1 MRSDESST
9 RSSSLPS
16 STRSTRCTRT
26 RRSWST
32 PSRSSVPRA
41 RLTRSAWTTSG
52 RTCSTA
58 PVLARRSTSS
68 WPRKRSP
75 TFAGAPT
82 CCRESCAIS
91 RSTSCATGSCSR
103 TKHSRTASR
112 PTRCCVRSSP
122 SSPFPKSRCTNGF
135 GLAMPPAPVTPEQVL
150 QRLDWRVIR
159 PLDGLLQGGYP
170 TLFYGPGVDFADLR
184 EYQPG
189 DDVRHID
196 WNVTARTTTPF
207 VRQYLADRELTA
219 WLLLDRS
226 PSMAF
231 GAADRTK
238 QHVLTELVAT
248 LARLLT
254 RGGNRVGA
262 ILYENTVEQIIE
274 PRSGRN
280 QVLRIARELLRPS
293 SASGAET
300 DLAGLVRTAASVI
313 RRRSL
318 VFVISDF
325 ISGPGWERGLAL
337 LAQRHEVVA
346 IRVWDPREV
355 DLPDVGVVVMEDS
368 ETGAQLFVDTSDPRF
383 RRRFRAAADAREERL
398 QAGLQH
404 SGLDLFAVSTDEDL
418 VRALMRLLL
427 VRKQRR
433 AVHR

>member
-1 MRSDESST
+1 
-9 RSSSLPS
+9 
-16 STRSTRCTRT
+16 
-26 RRSWST
+26 
-32 PSRSSVPRA
+32 
-41 RLTRSAWTTSG
+41 
-52 RTCSTA
+52 
-58 PVLARRSTSS
+58 
-68 WPRKRSP
+68 
-75 TFAGAPT
+75 
-82 CCRESCAIS
+82 
-91 RSTSCATGSCSR
+91 
-103 TKHSRTASR
+103 
-112 PTRCCVRSSP
+112 
-122 SSPFPKSRCTNGF
+122 
-135 GLAMPPAPVTPEQVL
+135 MPPAPVTPERVL

-159 PLDGLLQGGYP
+159 RLDGLLQGDYR

-207 VRQYLADRELTA
+207 IRQYLADRELTA

-226 PSMAF
+226 PSMTF
-231 GAADRTK
+231 GASDRTK
-238 QHVLTELVAT
+238 QHVVTDLVAT

-262 ILYENTVEQIIE
+262 ILYENAIEQIIE

-280 QVLRIARELLRPS
+280 QVLRIARELLRPPA
-293 SASGAET
+293 ASGEET
-300 DLAGLVRTAASVI
+300 DLTGLVRTANTVI

-337 LAQRHEVVA
+337 LAQRHEVVP

-355 DLPDVGVVVMEDS
+355 ELPDLGVVVMEDS

-383 RRRFRAAADAREERL
+383 RRRFRVAADAREERL
-398 QAGLQH
+398 QAGLEH
-404 SGLDLFAVSTDEDL
+404 AGLDLFAVSTDEDL